1 MSILPKQLDPYWKI
15 LEEDR
20 ISILAS
26 IARLDSA
33 QLALKPDPDSWCI
46 LEVIEHLKRVD
57 GQILTAIEQSVD
69 SKKISL
75 KDKLYY
81 LALLIAMEVPFKFRA
96 PRSTTPKEI
105 PASLDLLTSQW
116 NQTRKEWFNYLK
128 QAPATAMDHSAF
140 SHPRA
145 GNLTL
150 PQTLKWMGRHQ
161 QRHHRQIKRLIS
173 SSQSV

>member
-26 IARLDSA
+26 ISRLDSA

-57 GQILTAIEQSVD
+57 GQILKAIEQSTD
-69 SKKISL
+69 SKETSL

-81 LALLIAMEVPFKFRA
+81 FALLFAMEVPFKFRA
-96 PRSTTPKEI
+96 PRSTAPKKV
-105 PASLDLLTSQW
+105 PDSLDLLTSEWSQI
-116 NQTRKEWFNYLK
+116 RKAWVEYLK
-128 QAPATAMDHSAF
+128 RAPNTAMDHSVF
-140 SHPRA
+140 THPRA

-150 PQTLKWMGRHQ
+150 PQTLRWMSRHQ
-161 QRHHRQIKRLIS
+161 RRHHRQIKRLIS
-173 SSQSV
+173 SSKSL